1 MYYFG
6 GSEMNTKR
14 THHGFSLIE
23 LLTTLAI
30 MAVLAALVVPLLGD
44 NDALRIDVARRLL
57 ISDLEHA
64 QILAITNPEEAIG
77 IVIDDDGQGW
87 HIASLEDSAIPLSD
101 SITGEP
107 LEIDLGS
114 GSASSADSVY
124 VETNAVSNTISFN
137 QYGGLSDFSQSIQ
150 LTLVSGEKS
159 ALITI
164 SPSTGSIE

>member
-1 MYYFG
+1 MKI
-6 GSEMNTKR
+6 KR

-23 LLTTLAI
+23 LLTALAI

-44 NDALRIDVARRLL
+44 NDALRIDVAKRLL
-57 ISDLEHA
+57 INDLEHA
-64 QILAITNPEEAIG
+64 QILAITNPEDVIG
-77 IVIDDDGQGW
+77 IVVDEDGQGW

-107 LEIDLGS
+107 LEIELGS
-114 GSASSADSVY
+114 GPASSADAVY

-137 QYGGLSDFSQSIQ
+137 QYGGLSDFSQAIQ

-159 ALITI
+159 AII
-164 SPSTGSIE
+164 SVSPSTGNIE

>member
-1 MYYFG
+1 
-6 GSEMNTKR
+6 MNTKR

-77 IVIDDDGQGW
+77 IVVDDDGQGW
-87 HIASLEDSAIPLSD
+87 HIASLEDSSIPLYD

-114 GSASSADSVY
+114 GPASSADFVY
-124 VETNAVSNTISFN
+124 VETNAVSNTITFN
-137 QYGGLSDFSQSIQ
+137 QYGGLFDFSQSIQ

-159 ALITI
+159 AMITV
-164 SPSTGSIE
+164 SPFTGTIK

>member
-1 MYYFG
+1 
-6 GSEMNTKR
+6 MNTKR

-30 MAVLAALVVPLLGD
+30 MAVLA
-44 NDALRIDVARRLL
+44 ARRLL

>member
-1 MYYFG
+1 MK
-6 GSEMNTKR
+6 TKR
-14 THHGFSLIE
+14 THLGFSLIE
-23 LLTTLAI
+23 LLTALAI

-64 QILAITNPEEAIG
+64 QILAITNPEKEIG
-77 IVIDDDGQGW
+77 IVVDDDGQGW
-87 HIASLEDSAIPLSD
+87 HIASLEYSAVPLID

-107 LEIDLGS
+107 LEVDLGS
-114 GSASSADSVY
+114 GPASSADSVY
-124 VETNAVSNTISFN
+124 VETNTVSNTVPFN

-159 ALITI
+159 AMVTV
-164 SPSTGSIE
+164 SPSTGTIE

>member
-1 MYYFG
+1 
-6 GSEMNTKR
+6 MNIKR
-14 THHGFSLIE
+14 IHHGFSLIE
-23 LLTTLAI
+23 LLTALAM

-77 IVIDDDGQGW
+77 IVVDDDGQGW
-87 HIASLEDSAIPLSD
+87 HIASLDDNSTPLYD

-114 GSASSADSVY
+114 GPASSADSVY
-124 VETNAVSNTISFN
+124 IQTNVVSNTISFN

-159 ALITI
+159 AMITV
-164 SPSTGSIE
+164 SPSTGTID

>member
-1 MYYFG
+1 MKT
-6 GSEMNTKR
+6 NR
-14 THHGFSLIE
+14 IHHGFSLIE
-23 LLTTLAI
+23 LLTALAI

-77 IVIDDDGQGW
+77 IVVDDNGQGW
-87 HIASLEDSAIPLSD
+87 HIASLEDSLTPLYD

-114 GSASSADSVY
+114 GPASSADSVY
-124 VETNAVSNTISFN
+124 IQTNVVSNTISFN

-159 ALITI
+159 AMITV
-164 SPSTGSIE
+164 SPSTGTID